1 MADHRSVPG
10 VPEDAALPPRGRR
23 EQPLADILVEP
34 PAEEASDPEAQ
45 ALLAD
50 SVGPALMVVLDTLA
64 PAERLAFV
72 LHDIFAV
79 IGRRDLRCTNEP
91 RSPDVRNPAIRRW

>member
-1 MADHRSVPG
+1 MDDHDVN
-10 VPEDAALPPRGRR
+10 
-23 EQPLADILVEP
+23 
-34 PAEEASDPEAQ
+34 DPEAE

-72 LHDIFAV
+72 LHDILAV
-79 IGRRDLRCTNEP
+79 TFDEIAILE
-91 RSPDVRNPAIRRW
+91 RSPAATRQPRPQTSPRRNPTPTYRPRPPATGSSAP